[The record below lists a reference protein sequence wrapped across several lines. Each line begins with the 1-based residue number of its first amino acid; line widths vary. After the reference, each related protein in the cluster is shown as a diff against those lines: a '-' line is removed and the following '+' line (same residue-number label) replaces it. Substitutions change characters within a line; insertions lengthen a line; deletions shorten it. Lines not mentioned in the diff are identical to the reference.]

1 MNEKQAAVETPA
13 WWRGASGPT
22 NARLY
27 HMCLAACA
35 LAAWLSLGS
44 QVQLLIGSRG
54 LLPLA
59 PLVDSFARRGEP
71 LGLRF
76 PSLLVFDA
84 SDAAITAG
92 VVFGTALA
100 IAAL

>member
-1 MNEKQAAVETPA
+1 MNEKQAAVEINA

-35 LAAWLSLGS
+35 LVAWLSLGS

-54 LLPLA
+54 L
-59 PLVDSFARRGEP
+59 RRRRKAQGFSGNE
-71 LGLRF
+71 
-76 PSLLVFDA
+76 SH
-84 SDAAITAG
+84 G
-92 VVFGTALA
+92 VRL
-100 IAAL
+100 